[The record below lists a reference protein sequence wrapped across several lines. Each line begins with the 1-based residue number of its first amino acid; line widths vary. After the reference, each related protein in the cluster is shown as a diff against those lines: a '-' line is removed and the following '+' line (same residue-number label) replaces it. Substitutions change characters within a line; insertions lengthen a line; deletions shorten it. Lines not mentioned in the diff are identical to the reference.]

1 MPDTTAT
8 PGVAAETPN
17 LLSGVLSSIS
27 SAASTA
33 TTSIQNG
40 LSTLS
45 SAASNAGDSVV
56 STVFGTSVGNLGQ
69 SIQKFLQDAQDV
81 KYCWSCQAYNSL
93 FTKLHDVI
101 TAMYKQLVEQNASLI
116 TFSAI
121 IVMIVLA
128 LKIGKI
134 IANPF
139 RQNHL
144 AEWRSIYTY
153 LIRVAIIYPIFLV
166 SATTAGVQDNGQFS
180 PVSDLFISGP
190 LALGSQIGST
200 LARVSCGIDSA
211 RLNSFPACQ
220 VANTQGTTGS
230 SSSATTPG
238 SGIGGGGTGSSTS
251 ATTPGSGVAGATTPG
266 SFSAMEGQHLALA
279 TSILFSFHKIG
290 ISGIGAGVWAAT
302 QLPSQGNMSLITRI
316 GYMLAGM
323 TLATTYFM
331 LTLTFGFRYVDALIR
346 MFVIGSMLPIF
357 LFLWIFEGT
366 RSIARSAIRQMFFA
380 GASFAVAG
388 LVVTMAAYVMILGFE
403 QAFGAGQG
411 VQAMFDVT
419 FWSSNIS
426 GTWDWMKFFYLLGC
440 ALIVGNLSKTVFTI
454 AGQLVE
460 AGGQGLLG
468 VGQEMEDQVHSAKN
482 TATNMIQ
489 SQAMRR

>member
-1 MPDTTAT
+1 MPDLTAT
-8 PGVAAETPN
+8 PGVAAASPGLFDRLVGGLQAAGSVANNAINSVTQAVA
-17 LLSGVLSSIS
+17 SGSSFND
-27 SAASTA
+27 AVQNAVAGA
-33 TTSIQNG
+33 T
-40 LSTLS
+40 L
-45 SAASNAGDSVV
+45 A
-56 STVFGTSVGNLGQ
+56 NLGQ
-69 SIQKFLQDAQDV
+69 SIQKFLQDAQLEQ
-81 KYCWSCQAYNSL
+81 YCWSCKAYSSL
-93 FTKLHDVI
+93 FANLHNVI
-101 TAMYKQLVEQNASLI
+101 TAMYKQLVEQNTALI

-121 IVMIVLA
+121 ILMIVLA

-144 AEWRSIYTY
+144 AEWRGIYTY
-153 LIRVAIIYPIFLV
+153 LIRVAIIYPVFLV

-200 LARVSCGIDSA
+200 LAKVSCGIDSA
-211 RLNSFPACQ
+211 KLNSFPACQ
-220 VANTQGTTGS
+220 VANSQGTTGS
-230 SSSATTPG
+230 SSSLTTPG
-238 SGIGGGGTGSSTS
+238 SGIGGGSTGSSS
-251 ATTPGSGVAGATTPG
+251 GATTPGSGVAGPTTPG

-302 QLPSQGNMSLITRI
+302 QLPSQGSMSLITRI

-323 TLATTYFM
+323 TLASTYFM
-331 LTLTFGFRYVDALIR
+331 LTLTFGFRYIDALIR

-366 RSIARSAIRQMFFA
+366 RNIARAAIRQMFFA
-380 GASFAVAG
+380 GAAFAVAG

-403 QAFGAGQG
+403 QAFGPGTGA
-411 VQAMFDVT
+411 QAMFDVK
-419 FWSSNIS
+419 FWSNSQS

-440 ALIVGNLSKTVFTI
+440 ALIVTNLSKTVFTI

-460 AGGQGLLG
+460 AGGHGLTG
-468 VGQEMEDQVHSAKN
+468 VGAEMENQANSAKSMVQGKIFGR
-482 TATNMIQ
+482 AGM
-489 SQAMRR
+489 